1 MNRIIITFLLAFL
14 VSTFTACTKFD
25 ETEEQEYDTTE
36 LPDQESWDNNIYFT
50 RDGSRK
56 AVLNAGYIAKHNKKR
71 YTLLESG
78 VRVDFYGEDGNLKS
92 VLTSEEGKVYDE
104 RQDMIATGNVVVKSN
119 NGTHLYSEELFWQN
133 REGKIISKVPV
144 MITTATDTL
153 YGDSFRSDPDLV
165 DYEITNTRGTS
176 QKKISIDE

>member
-1 MNRIIITFLLAFL
+1 MNRIIIIIIFAFL
-14 VSTFTACTKFD
+14 ATTYTACTKFD
-25 ETEEQEYDTTE
+25 ETDEQEFSSEE

-50 RDGSRK
+50 RDGNRK
-56 AVLNAGYIAKHNKKR
+56 AVLNAGYIAKYNKKR

-78 VRVDFYGEDGNLKS
+78 VRVNFYDDNGNMKS
-92 VLTSEEGKVYDE
+92 VLTSEQGKVYDE
-104 RQDMIATGNVVVKSN
+104 RQDMIATGNVVVKSG
-119 NGTHLYSEELFWQN
+119 NGTHLYSQELFWQN
-133 REGKIISKVPV
+133 KEGKIISKVPV

-176 QKKISIDE
+176 QKTISIDE